1 MTHVLLATRNALTL
15 DQKHAELI
23 VSDPDIS
30 PNDPL
35 PIECLEAFTSLWED
49 KGVQWAMLKG
59 NEYAL
64 HDNLS

>member
-1 MTHVLLATRNALTL
+1 MLILE
-15 DQKHAELI
+15 QKHAVLI
-23 VSDPDIS
+23 ESDPDIS
-30 PNDPL
+30 PDDPL

>member
-1 MTHVLLATRNALTL
+1 MTRSRPGGNVLIL
-15 DQKHAELI
+15 DQRYAELI
-23 VSDPDIS
+23 ESDPDIS
-30 PNDPL
+30 PDDPL
-35 PIECLEAFTSLWED
+35 PIECLDAFTSLWED